1 MEGMAWQDPR
11 DFQRVFDDVYP
22 QSYALALRILRDQAA
37 AEAVATEALAR
48 AYARWPKI
56 RKQPHPDGWVLRLT
70 GNLATASLSRVTD
83 RPSELSEALAALP
96 TEVREPVILR
106 YLTELDEVEVALVL
120 GTSEEAVRTRVR
132 DGLLTL
138 KQLLTGEAPA
148 HAVHPA

>member
-1 MEGMAWQDPR
+1 MAWQDPR
-11 DFQRVFDDVYP
+11 DFQRVFDDLYP
-22 QSYALALRILRDQAA
+22 QSNALALRILRDRTA

-70 GNLATASLSRVTD
+70 GNLATTSLSRFTD
-83 RPSELSEALAALP
+83 TPSPLSEALAALP

-120 GTSEEAVRTRVR
+120 GTSEEAIRDRVR
-132 DGLLTL
+132 EGLLAL
-138 KQLLTGEAPA
+138 KHHLATEEPA
-148 HAVHPA
+148 GAVHPV